1 MAPRGA
7 IFISDSVK
15 ENMIRQGTREDLP
28 RALELI
34 RELAEFEKASNEV
47 INTVELMEK
56 DGFGSD
62 PVFGF
67 FVAQEDEF
75 IVGISLYYY
84 RYSTWKG
91 RRLYLE
97 DIIVTEAYRGRGI
110 GKLLFERTML
120 KALHDG
126 CSGMVWQ
133 VLDWNE
139 AAIKFYGNYGARL
152 DGEWINCSLETNEI
166 EHLLNR

>member
-1 MAPRGA
+1 MEPFLFQIASR
-7 IFISDSVK
+7 
-15 ENMIRQGTREDLP
+15 NMIRQGTRDDLP
-28 RALELI
+28 RVLELI

-47 INTVELMEK
+47 INSVELMEK
-56 DGFGSD
+56 DGFGLN
-62 PVFGF
+62 PIFGF
-67 FVAQEDEF
+67 FVAQEDDF

-97 DIIVTEAYRGRGI
+97 DIIVTETYRGRGI

>member
-1 MAPRGA
+1 
-7 IFISDSVK
+7 
-15 ENMIRQGTREDLP
+15 MIRQGIKEDLP

-34 RELAEFEKASNEV
+34 RELAQFENASNEV
-47 INTVELMEK
+47 INDVQLMEK
-56 DGFGSD
+56 DGFGSN

-67 FVAQEDEF
+67 FVAQEDDL

-97 DIIVTEAYRGRGI
+97 DIIVTEAFRGRGI

-120 KALHDG
+120 KAVHDG
-126 CSGMVWQ
+126 CSGMAWQ

-139 AAIKFYGNYGARL
+139 VAIKFYSSYVARL
-152 DGEWINCSLETNEI
+152 DGEWINCSLEKNEI
-166 EHLLNR
+166 EHLLER